1 MNKLIQKSTSRA
13 FMYPLVCFLFL
24 IKRNVIAKSMDNLL
38 PMQEKEKKNRM
49 FVSQDVIMV
58 RSLLII
64 ILHRRETG
72 RYGVTQNASVIL
84 K

>member
-38 PMQEKEKKNRM
+38 PMQEKEKKNKNVCFSRC
-49 FVSQDVIMV
+49 SDVI
-58 RSLLII
+58 RKW
-64 ILHRRETG
+64 
-72 RYGVTQNASVIL
+72 ASYRGEL
-84 K
+84 E

>member
-38 PMQEKEKKNRM
+38 PMQEKEKKIKCL
-49 FVSQDVIMV
+49 F
-58 RSLLII
+58 
-64 ILHRRETG
+64 
-72 RYGVTQNASVIL
+72 L
-84 K
+84 KVFRCYKEVGFL

>member
-38 PMQEKEKKNRM
+38 PMQEK
-49 FVSQDVIMV
+49 
-58 RSLLII
+58 
-64 ILHRRETG
+64 
-72 RYGVTQNASVIL
+72 
-84 K
+84 

>member
-38 PMQEKEKKNRM
+38 PMQQKEKKNKM
-49 FVSQDVIMV
+49 FVSQ
-58 RSLLII
+58 
-64 ILHRRETG
+64 
-72 RYGVTQNASVIL
+72 GVPML
-84 K
+84 